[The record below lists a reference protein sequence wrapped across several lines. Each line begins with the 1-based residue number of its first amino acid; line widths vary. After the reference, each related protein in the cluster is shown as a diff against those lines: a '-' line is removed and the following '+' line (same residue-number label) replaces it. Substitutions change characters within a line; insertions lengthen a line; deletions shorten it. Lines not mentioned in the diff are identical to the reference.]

1 MRFAIF
7 SDVHANLEALEA
19 VLADARARKC
29 TRFVCLGDV
38 VGYNANP
45 RECLER
51 VRELDCPAVKG
62 NHDEAASRLSPPGDF
77 NEIAERAISWTRDH
91 LTDQDKEWLRGLPL
105 QTRVQDFT
113 TVHAT
118 LDTPEQWGYVFNNLD
133 AAASFTYQRTNVCFF
148 GHTHVPMVFVRDESV
163 RRERVEHVRIEPAK
177 KYFINMGSVGQPRDG
192 NWRAAYCIYDTENN
206 LVQQFRVKYDLAAV
220 QKKIAEAGLPRLLAE
235 RLAIGR

>member
-45 RECLER
+45 GECVER
-51 VRELDCPAVKG
+51 VRELDCPVVKG
-62 NHDEAASRLSPPGDF
+62 NHDEAASRLTPPGDF
-77 NEIAERAISWTRDH
+77 NEIAERAIAWTRER
-91 LTDQDKEWLRGLPL
+91 LTDEHKEWLRGLPL
-105 QTRVQDFT
+105 QTCVHDFT
-113 TVHAT
+113 IVHAT

-163 RRERVEHVRIEPAK
+163 RRES
-177 KYFINMGSVGQPRDG
+177 G
-192 NWRAAYCIYDTENN
+192 
-206 LVQQFRVKYDLAAV
+206 
-220 QKKIAEAGLPRLLAE
+220 
-235 RLAIGR
+235 

>member
-45 RECLER
+45 GECVER
-51 VRELDCPAVKG
+51 VRELDCPVVKG
-62 NHDEAASRLSPPGDF
+62 NHDEAASRLTPPGDF
-77 NEIAERAISWTRDH
+77 NEIAERAIAWTRER
-91 LTDQDKEWLRGLPL
+91 LTDEHKEWLRGLPL
-105 QTRVQDFT
+105 QTCVHDFT
-113 TVHAT
+113 IVHAT

-148 GHTHVPMVFVRDESV
+148 
-163 RRERVEHVRIEPAK
+163 
-177 KYFINMGSVGQPRDG
+177 
-192 NWRAAYCIYDTENN
+192 
-206 LVQQFRVKYDLAAV
+206 
-220 QKKIAEAGLPRLLAE
+220 
-235 RLAIGR
+235 